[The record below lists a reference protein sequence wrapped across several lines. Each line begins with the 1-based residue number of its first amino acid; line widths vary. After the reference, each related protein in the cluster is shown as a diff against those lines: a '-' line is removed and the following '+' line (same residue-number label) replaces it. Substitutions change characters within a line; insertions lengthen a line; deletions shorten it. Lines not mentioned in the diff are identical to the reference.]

1 MGKSTIDWWD
11 GLSKQQQTIFII
23 VVVLLV
29 VALLFSFN
37 GNGNR
42 RSYRATCPSTRE
54 VPPYVTSF

>member
-1 MGKSTIDWWD
+1 MTQSANEWWT

-23 VVVLLV
+23 VVVLLI

-37 GNGNR
+37 GNGGG
-42 RSYRATCPSTRE
+42 RSYRATCPSARE